1 MPKFQTNINLETAT
15 DIQFKNTSGT
25 NTGKIEADGNNLVIS
40 NAVGD
45 VLLGDGSSD
54 IFIGDGTNSVDI
66 LFEVSG
72 SIKAEDGSSGVTLT
86 VGSADTTLALIPD
99 TMIPSAVNAKD
110 IGSNDY
116 PFRDIYAAHHV
127 GGSSINYATS
137 RGWVED
143 AVPLS
148 ETQVGFFGGNF
159 VRNGDVD
166 ENAVVRG
173 QDCFNNK
180 ALLWKAIAHD
190 TDNDA
195 DGGWNKSITIPA
207 NNDIGYLS
215 YVYFMADFTAD
226 SSTENG
232 TPPRDGTVYLG
243 CGTTA
248 GQTLNISDDSNNTNP
263 YFVSQSLFTINNGSP
278 AVANRWYLMIG
289 VLQPYNDETTGTDT
303 ISGVYDVE
311 TGEKV
316 LNGAE
321 FKMGNNTTTQMHRT
335 YLYYDQSGDP
345 GENVY
350 FWNPGFHAIDGS
362 EPKLQ
367 DLLKRQTVANT
378 VKVGRDADNLIDFTT
393 DNRITFRVQAN
404 NELGL
409 EANALYPLTSDGLAL
424 GYANYQWA
432 DLFLAS
438 GSVINFN
445 NGDVTL
451 THSGNNL
458 AIAGGNFEFTG
469 YGFVMDGNTI
479 TGVDDSGEFTNDDA
493 HIMTSAAVE
502 DKILGYSYT
511 ANALP
516 LSGGTMT
523 GNITV
528 DQADDVLITNATDD
542 KYEMAS
548 TTSLLNAMPFP
559 SDFHDVLSFGRNYT
573 ITQEIST
580 DGTNFSS
587 MTLESGVFDLR
598 LDSATTVIDGSLST
612 EEQATRYI
620 ITNVAYVSAQFLKIC
635 FTHQSNIPSVTV
647 TVETCSDGTFGVG
660 TTTQR
665 HQSTITSAT
674 QKTAYFYLNGHSA
687 DTHMRITLDKGNN
700 TDNKSVTVSSIQ
712 LLTRRNG
719 DQGQGPEYNL
729 PIDWDYDRNVTVP
742 GKLTVTGADAIT
754 IPDYILH
761 TGNTNSK
768 FGFPSNNNFKIRLN
782 SSDVFTMSE
791 TVMSFTGEVEGASLD
806 INGDADIAG
815 SLVISAG
822 TLSITG
828 DGSNAATLTESA
840 SGDFTIHAQDD
851 LRLNANGHDI
861 VLQGASNEF
870 GRLTNSSQNFVIQN
884 TVQDKDIIFKGND
897 NSATITALT
906 LDMSEGGNATFA
918 GSITG
923 TNLLVNGGSV
933 SNTNGVQLAYSSNYA
948 VAQLNGVTGSFIDF
962 SDSSTDYKGRIIYTN
977 SNNKF
982 KFYTNATEALEID
995 SSQNATFAGTINAP
1009 TIQIGGSSITAT
1021 AAELNLL
1028 DTAEAGTIVNSKA
1041 VIYDGNGKINAS
1053 GFAISGSAIT
1063 STAAELNVLD
1073 GYTGSVT
1080 ELNYL
1085 DTLHAT
1091 GVTNTEFDYL
1101 DGVSSNIQTQ
1111 LNAKQAT
1118 LTFGKS
1124 SGNALKSEEALT
1136 TNDVLLMGSSNVKG
1150 RTYAE
1155 FKSDLQIQESFII
1168 ACSDETTDLTT
1179 GTAKVT
1185 FQMPY
1190 AFTLTSV
1197 KASVTTAPTGSAI
1210 TVDINEG
1217 GSTILSTKLTIDA
1230 TEKTSTS
1237 AATPAVISDTGLA
1250 NNAEI
1255 TIDIDGIGSGNAGK
1269 GLKVTLIGY
1278 Q

>member
-884 TVQDKDIIFKGND
+884 TIQDKDIIFKGND